1 LQFNQAEDFMSA
13 KNLREL
19 FVEELRDT
27 YDAEKR
33 ITKALPKMIKAAQSE
48 DLQEALRS
56 HLGETETQI
65 SRLEQVFAALDEP
78 VRGKKCDGMEGI
90 LEEGKKAVEELEE
103 GPLLDAAIIAGSQ
116 KVEHYEIASYGTLA
130 YMAELLGESEA
141 KSLLGQTLDEEKSAD
156 KKLNAIATTRVNLD
170 ALRTFGDE
178 DEEEEDAEEARRTT
192 STKGSGRASNQR
204 SARSRK

>member
-1 LQFNQAEDFMSA
+1 MSA

-19 FVEELRDT
+19 FVEELRDM

-33 ITKALPKMIKAAQSE
+33 ITKALPRMIKSAQSE

-65 SRLEQVFAALDEP
+65 ARLEQVFGTLDEP

-90 LEEGKKAVEELEE
+90 LEEGKKALEELEE

-141 KSLLGQTLDEEKSAD
+141 KSLLGETLEEEKAAD
-156 KKLNAIATTRVNLD
+156 KKLNAIATARVNLD

-178 DEEEEDAEEARRTT
+178 EDDEEDAEQTKRTT
-192 STKGSGRASNQR
+192 AARSSGRSSNQR
-204 SARSRK
+204 AARGRK